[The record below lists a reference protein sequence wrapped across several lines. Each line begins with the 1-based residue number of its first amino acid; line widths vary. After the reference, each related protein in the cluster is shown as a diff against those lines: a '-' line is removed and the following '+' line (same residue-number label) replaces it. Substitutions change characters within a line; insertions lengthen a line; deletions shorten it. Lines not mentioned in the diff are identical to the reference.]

1 MGPVEAVYRLG
12 MRYRNPLITERL
24 RTLTASDHWSLDA
37 LIAHQNRLLSDLV
50 RYASQASPFYRD
62 LYASHGVAVDDVR
75 TIDDLSR
82 LPLVAKSDVLERAS
96 SIQVP
101 DYPGR
106 CFYSETSGSTG
117 SPLVFYR
124 DADWEAWH
132 QASAIRGL
140 AWHGV
145 DPWERNGYLW
155 GFNLS
160 PMKRAKTR
168 FLDALQNRFRLFSYN
183 DAEIDSFITKLRSA
197 VYLGGYSS
205 MIYEVA
211 KRVNETGRAGELDLR
226 FIRGTSEKILDSYQ
240 VEAERAFGRRIS
252 SEYGA
257 AESGIIAFECP
268 EGNMHLNMETTAV
281 EVLDGQIV
289 VTNLVS
295 RSFPI
300 IRYLLG
306 DEVVLDPE
314 RACACGR
321 AHPVLKEVTGRIG
334 AKIIGKSET
343 YPSLTL
349 YYVFKNLAQDRD
361 VVLNYQAIQKRP
373 GAIELHLD
381 RAIDASESALL
392 DGEIEK
398 YFASDLDVTIVEN
411 ADLRA
416 KHRKKRDFVSEL

>member
-1 MGPVEAVYRLG
+1 MGPAEAIYRLG
-12 MRYRNPLITERL
+12 MRKRNPLISERL
-24 RTLTASDHWSLDA
+24 RTLMASQYWSLDE
-37 LIAHQNRLLSDLV
+37 LTAHQNGLLTDLV
-50 RYASQASPFYRD
+50 RHAATRSPFYRE
-62 LYASHGVAVDDVR
+62 LYERHDIATSRIRTVDD
-75 TIDDLSR
+75 LPE
-82 LPLVAKSDVLERAS
+82 LPLIAKSDVLENAA

-101 DYPGR
+101 DYPGQ

-124 DADWEAWH
+124 DANWEAWH

-145 DPWERNGYLW
+145 EPWDRNGYLW
-155 GFNLS
+155 GYNLS
-160 PMKRAKTR
+160 PGKRLKTR
-168 FLDALQNRFRLFSYN
+168 LLDALQNRFRLFSYD
-183 DAEIDSFITKLRSA
+183 DAEIDRFITKLRGA

-226 FIRGTSEKILDSYQ
+226 FIRGTSEKILESYQ
-240 VEAERAFGRRIS
+240 IEAERAFGRRIS

-268 EGNMHLNMETTAV
+268 DGSMHLNLETTAV
-281 EVLDGQIV
+281 EVIDGQIA

-306 DEVVLDPE
+306 DEIALD
-314 RACACGR
+314 ADCSCACGR

-334 AKIIGKSET
+334 EKIIGKSRA

-373 GAIELHLD
+373 GAIELNLD
-381 RAIDASESALL
+381 RGIDAMESELL
-392 DGEIEK
+392 GQEIGK
-398 YFASDLDVTIVEN
+398 YFEADLDVTIVEN
-411 ADLRA
+411 VDLRA